1 MKSLH
6 MGDSV
11 STVRKM
17 LNGAPNGFIQ
27 HIDTSFDSNL
37 FAFFTHGVLRVAFKQ
52 ANCLSTPPKKCVILG
67 KCHFPKEYLFS

>member
-1 MKSLH
+1 MKSVH

-37 FAFFTHGVLRVAFKQ
+37 FAFFHSWR
-52 ANCLSTPPKKCVILG
+52 STCCIQTSK
-67 KCHFPKEYLFS
+67 LFEHPQKNV